1 MQHNFYELVNYSVQN
16 VFQTAWQMVSREVDP
31 LWQKCPNEDLLS
43 CQDRVELTHE
53 QKLYV
58 LIKRMVQTNIKRQK
72 YQTSEKNVILVSAK
86 TILCDIIPVDNQKGN
101 RLYMIYLQWK

>member
-1 MQHNFYELVNYSVQN
+1 M
-16 VFQTAWQMVSREVDP
+16 
-31 LWQKCPNEDLLS
+31 LS